1 MSIIYIYGLIC
12 PIDGQI
18 RYIGKSIRPKERLQ
32 NHMQDTSKC
41 HRTHWIQKLRS
52 KGLRPEIT
60 ILEQVSSEDVWQER
74 ERYWIARG
82 KELGWPLT
90 NNTSGGDGVC
100 DLPQEARERIRKTW
114 IGRKHT
120 EETKAK
126 IGATSRL
133 KRHTDEHKAA
143 MSEKMKQRKITWGAK
158 IAESTRKLSAQDQ
171 ADILDAL
178 SSGVKNKD
186 LAEKYGVHRTTISKV
201 KTGRYIVK

>member
-1 MSIIYIYGLIC
+1 
-12 PIDGQI
+12 
-18 RYIGKSIRPKERLQ
+18 
-32 NHMQDTSKC
+32 MQDNSKC
-41 HRTHWIQKLRS
+41 HRTHWLQKLKS
-52 KGLRPEIT
+52 EGLRPEIT
-60 ILEQVSSEDVWQER
+60 ILEQVSSDDVWQDR
-74 ERYWIARG
+74 ERHWIAKG

-143 MSEKMKQRKITWGAK
+143 MSEKMKQREITWGAK

>member
-1 MSIIYIYGLIC
+1 
-12 PIDGQI
+12 
-18 RYIGKSIRPKERLQ
+18 
-32 NHMQDTSKC
+32 MQDNGKC
-41 HRTHWIQKLRS
+41 HRTHWLKKL
-52 KGLRPEIT
+52 KDAGLRPEIT
-60 ILEQVSSEDVWQER
+60 ILERVSSDDIWQDR
-74 ERYWIARG
+74 ERHWIAKG

-100 DLPQEARERIRKTW
+100 DLPPETRERMRQTW

-143 MSEKMKQRKITWGAK
+143 MSEKMKQREITWGAK
-158 IAESTRKLSAQDQ
+158 IAESTRKLSVQDQ
-171 ADILDAL
+171 IDIRNDL
-178 SSGVKNKD
+178 SCGVKNKD

-201 KTGRYIVK
+201 KTGRYVVK